1 MLLINYKYN
10 VLLFFEDKSMNL
22 NSTLSLLFDKLILF
36 YACCEN
42 PDLVIV
48 VPNTF
53 PTFANS

>member
-1 MLLINYKYN
+1 MLLISVKYN

-22 NSTLSLLFDKLILF
+22 NNTLSLLFDKSILF
-36 YACCEN
+36 DACCEN

-48 VPNTF
+48 VPNTL